1 MLFMFGPFLA
11 RKDAQTRSLRCYA
24 KGRAPKWR
32 KEDIADE
39 RKAKQL
45 SVRLGSGKNRNVLQG
60 FEVAPRTLDL

>member
-1 MLFMFGPFLA
+1 MIFMLSPFLA
-11 RKDAQTRSLRCYA
+11 RRDAQTRSLRCYA

-32 KEDIADE
+32 KGDVADE

-60 FEVAPRTLDL
+60 FEVVPRTLDL